1 MQQASQ
7 RIDKWLWYARVTKS
21 RTLAQ
26 KLAMSGHVRLNK
38 EKVTTAKQ
46 GIKLGDVLTIAL
58 PRRLLVYK
66 VLDLGARRGP
76 ASEAQLLYE
85 DLSPPP
91 PPKDEGK
98 PEQRDRGTGRP
109 TKRDRRQLIRL
120 KQDTPGDG
128 F

>member
-26 KLAMSGHVRLNK
+26 KLAVSGHVRLNK

-58 PRRLLVYK
+58 PRRLMVYK
-66 VLDLGARRGP
+66 VLDLGSRRGP

-91 PPKDEGK
+91 TPKEDGQ

-109 TKRDRRQLIRL
+109 TKRDRRQLIRM
-120 KQDTPGDG
+120 KKDSMDDG